1 MSNNDQQNR
10 VRGPTSALSSFLRE
24 HGIRVENRSR
34 RERRED
40 LARQQAEEAS
50 NEETPDTVQDTVTTT
65 VDTPSTTVEAPHQEE
80 ETTAVLYAPRTRR
93 TLAAAN
99 RALVEAANEK
109 ANNGKK
115 KPEDDK
121 PDPGIGSSFRA
132 PKGRTRIFFCS
143 KCNKRFA
150 RIASLVDVGDENICP
165 SCLDNNGPKEP
176 PKPKKRK
183 IGSKRQS
190 QNKAGFNDVPSLQD
204 ICTDTIAEHID
215 CVEALGDIST
225 INMDKIATIIS
236 RNRKMDTRTAQLF
249 MNPLRRELTL
259 TDCTAIDKNGL
270 INIAQFCPHLEK
282 LTLTYCGRMTDEVIN
297 AYATRLKNLKSI
309 ELSGPYL
316 VTDKG
321 WESFFGAIGS
331 QLNTFAIRHSMRFT
345 QASMK
350 ALVGAAKNLKHL
362 RLSRLSRLDDDGV
375 ELICRLKPLETLE
388 ISWPGCKISSS
399 ILAKILEHHT
409 TLKELCLD
417 GCTSVDDTVVEAIQ
431 LYCPH
436 LEKLSLSECNEITS
450 EAIQTLFEEWKTPY
464 PGRGLTYLN
473 ISRCLSTQDEALIA
487 IINHSKNTLKHLN
500 IHSLDDLT
508 PLVLERLGVC
518 KELTTLDCGFVRSM
532 DDCVMGCLA
541 IECPKLK
548 DIEVWGCHQITSTM
562 S

>member
-40 LARQQAEEAS
+40 LARQQAEEA
-50 NEETPDTVQDTVTTT
+50 P
-65 VDTPSTTVEAPHQEE
+65 PSTTVEAPHQEE

-99 RALVEAANEK
+99 RAL
-109 ANNGKK
+109 
-115 KPEDDK
+115 
-121 PDPGIGSSFRA
+121 
-132 PKGRTRIFFCS
+132 
-143 KCNKRFA
+143 RFA

-204 ICTDTIAEHID
+204 ICTDVKHID

-259 TDCTAIDKNGL
+259 TDCTETDFDL
-270 INIAQFCPHLEK
+270 LWQ
-282 LTLTYCGRMTDEVIN
+282 MTDEVIN
-297 AYATRLKNLKSI
+297 AYATRLKKNLKSI

-362 RLSRLSRLDDDGV
+362 RLSRLSRLDDDG
-375 ELICRLKPLETLE
+375 
-388 ISWPGCKISSS
+388 
-399 ILAKILEHHT
+399 
-409 TLKELCLD
+409 ELCLD
-417 GCTSVDDTVVEAIQ
+417 GCTSRRFSFT
-431 LYCPH
+431 CPH

-450 EAIQTLFEEWKTPY
+450 EASQTLFEEWKTPY

-532 DDCVMGCLA
+532 D
-541 IECPKLK
+541 ILK